1 MGSQTLMSPRR
12 QLSNILQMPM
22 SIYLS
27 VCSNSPSSGPPKSH
41 SDLAFGHTALS
52 PQACGHIPSTCLQL
66 KIVDWHNVERASDAL
81 SINGYEHYQAKD
93 YALEACYLPS
103 NSRHDD
109 HAEPSTPSRDF
120 TKWWLDGEEPQYY
133 LVSPK
138 VPHPTGPCHSA
149 EWGGK
154 GARGWAARSVN
165 K

>member
-1 MGSQTLMSPRR
+1 MGQPYTSMPGPYSLEPRR
-12 QLSNILQMPM
+12 LCCDQ
-22 SIYLS
+22 
-27 VCSNSPSSGPPKSH
+27 PPLPLRSRR
-41 SDLAFGHTALS
+41 AGTA
-52 PQACGHIPSTCLQL
+52 PPCLQL

-93 YALEACYLPS
+93 YALEACYLSS

-109 HAEPSTPSRDF
+109 RAKPSTPSRDF